1 MAPDA
6 QAKDRA
12 QVEAAEFLAAVR
24 KSMKRGEM
32 SAEPELELERRQAGT
47 SGEEEDVDEDDDD
60 EEDIDEDDNED
71 DDEDDEDEDEDE
83 EHVDNVDGPTKAASH
98 SLAQDDFFAL

>member
-71 DDEDDEDEDEDE
+71 DDEDDD
-83 EHVDNVDGPTKAASH
+83 EHVDNVDGPTNAASH